1 MKFPRAMRQLPLVGR
16 FFRSVSPTPDDVRE
30 FWAAITR
37 QYDTQRIPKQDSH
50 EMKLV
55 AEALGLMGIVNQQ
68 DFLQRFTT
76 VIDCRIYTPFEPG
89 VPTAAWSLWGQIRVA
104 IHEHH
109 HVFQDRASGGLG
121 FKWNYLTSAASRA
134 HYEAEAYRT
143 DMVMDWRFQGRML
156 DPLSLASN
164 LKSYGCS
171 DVDVEVVRRMLALSI
186 PSIKAGAITSD
197 VCRWACDWLDQRWER

>member
-30 FWAAITR
+30 FWKVMCDRYSTKR
-37 QYDTQRIPKQDSH
+37 VDKSDSM
-50 EMKLV
+50 EMRWI
-55 AEALGLMGIVNQQ
+55 AQALGLMGIVDQR

-76 VIDCRIYTPFEPG
+76 VIDSTIYTPFVPG
-89 VPTAAWSLWGQIRVA
+89 VPTPAWSLWGQVRVCV
-104 IHEHH
+104 HEHV

-143 DMVMDWRFQGRML
+143 DMVLEWRYQGRMT

-186 PSIKAGAITSD
+186 PSIREGAMTHE